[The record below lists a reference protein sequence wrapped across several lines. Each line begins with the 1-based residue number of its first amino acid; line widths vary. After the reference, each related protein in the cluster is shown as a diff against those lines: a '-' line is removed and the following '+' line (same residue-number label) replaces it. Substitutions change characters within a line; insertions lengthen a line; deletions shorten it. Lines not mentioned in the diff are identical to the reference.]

1 MLNFD
6 KSYQTCKTK
15 LQDMVNEFAVKG
27 EKQKFVSPEYLIPFV
42 LVTSLFF
49 LWGFAH
55 GCLDVLNKHFQEL
68 LNISKAKSAL
78 VQFVFYGGYF
88 IMAIPAGL
96 LMQRFGYKRGIIF
109 GLSLFCAGAFL
120 MLPATVIQTF
130 GSFLLCLFII
140 SCGLT
145 CLETAANPYT
155 TVLGPAVHA
164 ERRINFAQSFNGLG
178 WIAGPLIGGMLIF
191 GNEGD
196 ENKFS
201 SIALPYLLIGAIV
214 FIVALLFWRATL
226 PEIKEETHLKETEN
240 DPNDLSWRRLFR
252 HPHFVLAVTAQFFY
266 VAAQTGINSFFINY
280 VTEEMPAIT
289 NQEASKILAFG
300 GMGLFWLG
308 RFTGST
314 VFMRLVRPNRILAL
328 YALINVI
335 TMGLVVA
342 GLGWISVIALF
353 TTYFFMSIMF
363 PTIFALGI
371 KDLGPLT
378 KKGSSL
384 LVMAIVGGALI
395 PLLMGRIADVSTMAT
410 GFIVPLVCFA
420 FILYY
425 GIDGYRV
432 RSSS

>member
-1 MLNFD
+1 
-6 KSYQTCKTK
+6 
-15 LQDMVNEFAVKG
+15 MVNEFAVKG

-164 ERRINFAQSFNGLG
+164 ERRINFAQSFN
-178 WIAGPLIGGMLIF
+178 
-191 GNEGD
+191 
-196 ENKFS
+196 
-201 SIALPYLLIGAIV
+201 
-214 FIVALLFWRATL
+214 
-226 PEIKEETHLKETEN
+226 
-240 DPNDLSWRRLFR
+240 DL
-252 HPHFVLAVTAQFFY
+252 
-266 VAAQTGINSFFINY
+266 
-280 VTEEMPAIT
+280 
-289 NQEASKILAFG
+289 
-300 GMGLFWLG
+300 
-308 RFTGST
+308 
-314 VFMRLVRPNRILAL
+314 
-328 YALINVI
+328 
-335 TMGLVVA
+335 
-342 GLGWISVIALF
+342 
-353 TTYFFMSIMF
+353 
-363 PTIFALGI
+363 
-371 KDLGPLT
+371 
-378 KKGSSL
+378 
-384 LVMAIVGGALI
+384 
-395 PLLMGRIADVSTMAT
+395 
-410 GFIVPLVCFA
+410 
-420 FILYY
+420 
-425 GIDGYRV
+425 
-432 RSSS
+432 